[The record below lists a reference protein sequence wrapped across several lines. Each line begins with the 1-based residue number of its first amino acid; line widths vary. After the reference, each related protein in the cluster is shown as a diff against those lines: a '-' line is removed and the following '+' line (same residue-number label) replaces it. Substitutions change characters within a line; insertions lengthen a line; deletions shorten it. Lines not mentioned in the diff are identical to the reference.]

1 MVKVKILKSHL
12 PAKKYDAVFTFGD
25 GHTKTIPFGAARY
38 EDYTEHHDPIRRER
52 YLKRHGLDSSKS
64 NEDWSDPITAG
75 SLSRY
80 VLWGESTDIRENV
93 KEFKRRFHLS

>member
-1 MVKVKILKSHL
+1 MVHVKIIKSHL

-25 GHTKTIPFGAARY
+25 GHTKTIPFGDARY

-52 YLKRHGLDSSKS
+52 YLKRHNI

-80 VLWGESTDIRENV
+80 VLWGESTSLKDNI
-93 KEFKRRFHLS
+93 KEFKRRFKIS

>member
-1 MVKVKILKSHL
+1 MKVKIVKSHL
-12 PAKKYDAVFTFGD
+12 PAKKFDAIFTFGD
-25 GHTKTIPFGAARY
+25 GHTKTIPFGAKRY

-52 YLKRHGLDSSKS
+52 YLKRHNV
-64 NEDWSDPITAG
+64 NEDWSDYMTPG

-80 VLWGESTDIRENV
+80 VLWGESTSLKENI